1 MSNKKGRVVI
11 ATVKYKMQ
19 NSDSRKLRKW
29 KPGSI
34 THRYLYICPNYKEMD
49 VRWAIDEKAS
59 AIAKKFESQ
68 NEGLL
73 VTYSVKIEATVIND
87 VEMMDEKG
95 HVI

>member
-1 MSNKKGRVVI
+1 
-11 ATVKYKMQ
+11 
-19 NSDSRKLRKW
+19 
-29 KPGSI
+29 
-34 THRYLYICPNYKEMD
+34 MD